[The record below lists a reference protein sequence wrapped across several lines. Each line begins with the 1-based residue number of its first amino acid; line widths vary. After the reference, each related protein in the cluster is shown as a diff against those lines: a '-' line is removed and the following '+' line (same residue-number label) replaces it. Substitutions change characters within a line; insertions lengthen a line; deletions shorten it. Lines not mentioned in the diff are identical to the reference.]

1 MILIL
6 VKHCTAK
13 NLSLGKLCIKCT
25 LTNYEV
31 QSPPQ
36 YFSIFINSSSLSKP
50 FQDAFAAQSHHLKQ
64 QIEGQNRLIVA
75 AF

>member
-13 NLSLGKLCIKCT
+13 NLALGKLCIKCT

-31 QSPPQ
+31 QSPPSV
-36 YFSIFINSSSLSKP
+36 YFNSSSLSKP